1 MIRTMKVDFDQ
12 SGALSELIS
21 RLIVQQ
27 RWAYNMAVRETLDD
41 PALMRFGLNNMLT
54 RWRNNKKWLEGG
66 IDIQRAGL
74 AQGRE
79 AVRAFN
85 GSNAAKRANKTV
97 WKNMSRKYRENKT
110 EKMDKGLRDSG
121 AGANLSQT
129 PWSNKRNRWSHAR
142 DLFRKKG
149 ERQALCVF
157 EKPVQ
162 KNNSRIMLPGVG
174 TVKVHG
180 DMAER
185 DMCSFQLVETT
196 KKITRRT
203 EDHNRTYRLHVPVRI
218 KAPKP
223 AESTVVRGVDMG
235 IVHNAT
241 TVDLDTGYT
250 EFHDTPDGCKRT
262 KGDGISKMYAE
273 LSRKRGGSGSNRNR
287 PKKPKSRSY
296 KDLQRKI
303 QKKREKIHNRQTNW
317 ERHASKKVASGAGTV
332 CIEALNV
339 RGMTSKAKG
348 RGSSA
353 KRGLNREMAYSRP
366 RMFLSQIKQAC
377 GNAGVKVLAVHP
389 AGTSITCHRCGHKD
403 RDSRISQA
411 EFQCTNHKCEC
422 HTNADVN
429 AAHNVAMWAT
439 GRRGLSS
446 VDARFQRGIA
456 PARSVNKVREPSAG
470 GIAGAPEKG
479 NGFVTAVYNSL
490 KTLRQIQ

>member
-203 EDHNRTYRLHVPVRI
+203 EDHNRTYRLHVQVRI

-273 LSRKRGGSGSNRNR
+273 LSRKRGRQRQQQEPPQETQVQELQGSAKKD
-287 PKKPKSRSY
+287 PKKAG
-296 KDLQRKI
+296 KDTQQADEL
-303 QKKREKIHNRQTNW
+303 
-317 ERHASKKVASGAGTV
+317 GAACV
-332 CIEALNV
+332 
-339 RGMTSKAKG
+339 KKG
-348 RGSSA
+348 R
-353 KRGLNREMAYSRP
+353 L
-366 RMFLSQIKQAC
+366 
-377 GNAGVKVLAVHP
+377 
-389 AGTSITCHRCGHKD
+389 
-403 RDSRISQA
+403 
-411 EFQCTNHKCEC
+411 
-422 HTNADVN
+422 
-429 AAHNVAMWAT
+429 
-439 GRRGLSS
+439 GRRHGLH
-446 VDARFQRGIA
+446 RGPQCQGNDVQGQGTWKLSEKRTQPRDGILA
-456 PARSVNKVREPSAG
+456 P
-470 GIAGAPEKG
+470 
-479 NGFVTAVYNSL
+479 
-490 KTLRQIQ
+490 